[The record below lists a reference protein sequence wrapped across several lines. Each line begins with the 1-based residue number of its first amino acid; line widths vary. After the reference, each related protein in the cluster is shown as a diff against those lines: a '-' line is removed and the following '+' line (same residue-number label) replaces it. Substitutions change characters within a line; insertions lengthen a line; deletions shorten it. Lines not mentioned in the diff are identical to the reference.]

1 MKPHIVDRDSDL
13 YLFGSFCC
21 KTVHNH
27 FILSTKG
34 VYITNLPVLVLTF
47 KQCYDARSVWYS
59 RNVDSSGF
67 KTEFVGLNI
76 LSLTLSYKE

>member
-1 MKPHIVDRDSDL
+1 MDRDSDL
-13 YLFGSFCC
+13 YLFCSFCC
-21 KTVHNH
+21 KTVYNH

-34 VYITNLPVLVLTF
+34 VNITNLQVLVLTF
-47 KQCYDARSVWYS
+47 KLCYDARSVRYS

-67 KTEFVGLNI
+67 KTEFAGLNI